1 MPWLRPEAK
10 SEKVADELGYA
21 FVAGYFKIHYERIEQ
36 KHCGIKVGRGHS
48 VDCLIFLQIH
58 GTEPT
63 VGLLGR
69 NKRFDVFMG
78 NFKQLFVARQ
88 NGQRIEAPKPI
99 RNFLPARIRLGI

>member
-10 SEKVADELGYA
+10 SEKVADELWYA

-48 VDCLIFLQIH
+48 VDCLIFLQICR
-58 GTEPT
+58 TEPA

-78 NFKQLFVARQ
+78 CFQKFFIASQ
-88 NGQRIEAPKPI
+88 NGQRIDAPKPI
-99 RNFLPARIRLGI
+99 RNFRPARIRLGI